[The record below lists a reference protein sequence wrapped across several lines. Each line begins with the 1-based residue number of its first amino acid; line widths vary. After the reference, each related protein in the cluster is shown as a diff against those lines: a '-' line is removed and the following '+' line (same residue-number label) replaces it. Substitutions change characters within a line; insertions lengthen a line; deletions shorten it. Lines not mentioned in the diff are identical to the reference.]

1 MANADIF
8 LMERD
13 HRRRVKDTLT
23 RYGVTVGGIGVLFAL
38 LLIFFYLL
46 YVIAPV
52 FSRAEVT
59 PRGAF
64 SLAFD
69 NTPSAVGLDEYGE
82 LAYRFSNDGE
92 FSVIR
97 FEGEFGNVTRQEQL
111 VDNVSSF
118 ARSMSSSGWYGYGL
132 TNGQIAI
139 FKPEFSLSYPDNK
152 RLVDLSLRKGITGE
166 ALQLDPDGR
175 AITSLAMAFG
185 DNKALFVG
193 QTEDKRVVAMQLN
206 QASNIVDGESQW
218 QRNLFSLSKA
228 PTSITDWVI
237 TPDGQFLY
245 LLSHSDLYVI
255 RIENNNFIVRDI
267 IDVSEGKQSHQALDL
282 ELLAGA
288 HSLLIT
294 HQDHR
299 ISQWFDVMKDGK
311 RVLQRVRDVE
321 LADQNVVGVIPEYY
335 RKGFFTLYENG
346 QLDAFY
352 TTSENHLFS
361 STLTEK
367 TPSIAAI
374 SPRADQLLLISD
386 DKWQRFDISNEH
398 PEITFSSLWQQ
409 VWYEGYPEP
418 QYVWQSTA
426 ASDDFEPKLSL
437 VPIVFGTLKAAAYAL
452 FFAVPIAVAGAIYTA
467 YFMSATMRQY
477 VKPTIEIMEAL
488 PTVILGFLAGLWLA
502 PIVEQYLPAI
512 FSMVLIMPVAVLLMG
527 LLWQRLPDALLYRL
541 PNGWHPLLLIPVVL
555 LVGYLSFLFSGSVE
569 EWFFDGD
576 VRIFLTEQGIGFDQ
590 RNSLVVGIAMGFA
603 VVPTIFSIAEDAIFS
618 VPRHLSD
625 GSLALGATQWQTLT
639 KVVLLTASP
648 GIFSAIMMGLGR
660 AVGETMIVLMAT
672 GNTPILDWNIFE
684 GLRSLSA
691 NIAVEMPESEV
702 GSSHYRVL
710 FLAAFVLFVVTFL
723 FNTLAEYVRQRLRDK
738 YSSL

>member
-46 YVIAPV
+46 YVITPV
-52 FSRAEVT
+52 FSRAEVSSKST
-59 PRGAF
+59 F

-69 NTPSAVGLDEYGE
+69 NQPAAVGLDEYGD
-82 LAYRFSNDGE
+82 LAYRFSEDGE

-97 FEGEFGNVTRQEQL
+97 FEGDAGKVIHQEML
-111 VDNVSSF
+111 AENVSSF
-118 ARSMSSSGWYGYGL
+118 SRAISSSGWYAYGL
-132 TNGQIAI
+132 TTGDIAI
-139 FKPEFSLSYPDNK
+139 FKPEFSLSYPGNQ
-152 RLVDLSLRKGITGE
+152 RLVNVSLRKGMTAE
-166 ALQLDPDGR
+166 SLRLDPEGQ
-175 AITSLAMAFG
+175 AIQQLAISFG
-185 DNKALFVG
+185 DKKAVFVG
-193 QTEDKRVVAMQLN
+193 QTDDKRVVAMQLSQEN
-206 QASNIVDGESQW
+206 TLMNGESQW
-218 QRNLFSLSKA
+218 QRHLFSLPKA
-228 PTSITDWVI
+228 PKEITDWVI

-245 LLSHSDLYVI
+245 LLSHSDLYVV
-255 RIENNNFIVRDI
+255 RIEEYQFVVRDI
-267 IDVSEGKQSHQALDL
+267 IDVSEGKSNHQAVDL

-294 HQDHR
+294 HQDNR

-321 LADQNVVGVIPEYY
+321 LSNQNVVSVIPEYY

-346 QLDAFY
+346 QLDGFY
-352 TTSENHLFS
+352 TTSENQLFS
-361 STLTEK
+361 RSLTEK
-367 TPSIAAI
+367 MPSIAAI
-374 SPRADQLLLISD
+374 SPRADQLLLISGD
-386 DKWQRFDISNEH
+386 EWQRFDVKNEH

-467 YFMSATMRQY
+467 YFMSSTMRQY

-555 LVGYLSFLFSGSVE
+555 LVGYLSFVFSGRVE

-576 VRIFLTEQGIGFDQ
+576 VRLFLTENGIGFDQ